1 MRTETVRVS
10 IVAMVLACGLAAP
23 AWGQAEAGQPL
34 QGPKVVD
41 RDVPGTK
48 GEFGT
53 PQTDKK
59 SREREIPH
67 RAFME
72 ALKRA
77 TGPDAAEGVRLSDA
91 QREKILAIDAEHRA
105 AMEAFLKANA
115 AGGDGEA
122 LRRAIRERAAK
133 AEKGKK
139 PGEAAMTGEEAA
151 AMRERFEALREG
163 APKAGDARAKIW
175 AELNEAQRG
184 AVNAR
189 LEEFKA
195 RVQERMNE
203 EYVQKRVKQKTGG
216 GGEAGGGVGGADSK
230 ARPGAG
236 GQVAP
241 RARTERVPAE
251 FRERL
256 MGLVERMTPEQ
267 REMLI
272 ERLRERLGEKAGPSA
287 GAGAGDEKGEKAR
300 RKAPKR
306 GGDAPAKAD
315 PMKDV
320 DVPRGE

>member
-1 MRTETVRVS
+1 MSMLRTRVS
-10 IVAMVLACGLAAP
+10 TMALVMVCGMAVP
-23 AWGQAEAGQPL
+23 ALGQTVGGQPL

-72 ALKRA
+72 ALKQA
-77 TGPDAAEGVRLSDA
+77 TGPDAAEGVRLSES

-105 AMEAFLKANA
+105 AMESFLKENRV
-115 AGGDGEA
+115 GGDGEA
-122 LRRAIRERAAK
+122 VRRAIRERAAK
-133 AEKGKK
+133 ADKGKK
-139 PGEAAMTGEEAA
+139 PGEGAMTGEEAA
-151 AMRERFEALREG
+151 AMREKFEALREK

-175 AELNEAQRG
+175 AELNEAQRS

-203 EYVQKRVKQKTGG
+203 EYVQKRVKQRTGG
-216 GGEAGGGVGGADSK
+216 GGEAGGKG
-230 ARPGAG
+230 
-236 GQVAP
+236 
-241 RARTERVPAE
+241 RAERVPAE

-256 MGLVERMTPEQ
+256 MGLVERMSPEQ

-272 ERLRERLGEKAGPSA
+272 ERLRERLGEKAGSSG
-287 GAGAGDEKGEKAR
+287 GASEEKPGGKGQ
-300 RKAPKR
+300 RKGLKR
-306 GGDAPAKAD
+306 GGEADAPAKAD

-320 DVPRGE
+320 NVPKAE

>member
-1 MRTETVRVS
+1 MRTGTARVS
-10 IVAMVLACGLAAP
+10 MVAMVVACGLAAP
-23 AWGQAEAGQPL
+23 VWGQAQATQPL

-53 PQTDKK
+53 PQTDKR

-91 QREKILAIDAEHRA
+91 QREKILAIDAEHRS

-115 AGGDGEA
+115 AGADGDA

-139 PGEAAMTGEEAA
+139 PGEGAMTGEEAA

-175 AELNEAQRG
+175 AELNEAQRS
-184 AVNAR
+184 AVTAR

-216 GGEAGGGVGGADSK
+216 GGEGVDAKG
-230 ARPGAG
+230 RPGAG
-236 GQVAP
+236 GVDLP
-241 RARTERVPAE
+241 RARGERVPAE

-256 MGLVERMTPEQ
+256 MGLVERMSPEQ

-272 ERLRERLGEKAGPSA
+272 ERLRERLGEKAGPSGVA
-287 GAGAGDEKGEKAR
+287 GEGEEKSEKAR

-320 DVPRGE
+320 DVPGGE